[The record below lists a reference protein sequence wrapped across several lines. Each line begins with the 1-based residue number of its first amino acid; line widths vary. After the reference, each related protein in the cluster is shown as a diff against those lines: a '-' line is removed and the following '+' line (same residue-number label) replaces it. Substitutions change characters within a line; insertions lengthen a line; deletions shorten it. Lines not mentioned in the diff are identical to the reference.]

1 MLAGKS
7 PQSIAAL
14 IASAILDAILA
25 TSLAQ
30 AQPSRQLLTVGHP
43 TVEAALVACDSD
55 GTFQFRIGEET
66 WQIASNDLV
75 RWSTPSLDLHK
86 SELVLIDGSRL
97 VVAESWTGQGALHLD
112 AENVSVTTKLLGQ
125 VSVPRPL
132 VQAILWNPPAEC
144 LRRTRLLDRLLAFPR
159 DNDHLLLTNGDV
171 LTGQLLQ
178 TKSERVAGK
187 NRTKISFKIRQTPTS
202 FVADRVAGVAF
213 KKLTTTTP
221 ERGLAIGLDD
231 GSYLMTTALQVAKG
245 GYEIQLVTGIQLS
258 GTGPNDIVHLQA
270 LGKPTHYLSDLEAV
284 EYSHRPYLDI
294 PWPYQPD
301 RNLRGG
307 QLRVGRKIY
316 NKGIAMHSE
325 SRLTFDLPRSETTGK
340 DGLKYKRFVAQAAI
354 DDLAE
359 NGGSV
364 VFRVLLRTDVG
375 WQTAFSSPV
384 LRGGD
389 QPLAVKVELKNAK
402 QIALVAN
409 YADRGDERDHAN
421 WLDARLE

>member
-1 MLAGKS
+1 MLAGILTTAS
-7 PQSIAAL
+7 
-14 IASAILDAILA
+14 IASAILAAIMA

-30 AQPSRQLLTVGHP
+30 AQPPRQLITVGHP
-43 TVEAALVACDSD
+43 PENATLVACDPD

-66 WQIASNDLV
+66 RQITSNDLV

-86 SELVLIDGSRL
+86 SELVLVDGSRL
-97 VVAESWTGQGALHLD
+97 VVAESWTGQGALQLD
-112 AENVSVTTKLLGQ
+112 EENVSVTTKLLGK
-125 VSVPRPL
+125 VSVPRRL
-132 VQAILWNPPAEC
+132 VQTILWNPPAEC
-144 LRRTRLLDRLLAFPR
+144 LRRTHMLDRLLAFPK
-159 DNDHLLLTNGDV
+159 DNDHLLLTNGDI
-171 LTGQLLQ
+171 LAGQLLQ
-178 TKSERVAGK
+178 TKSEQVAGK
-187 NRTKISFKIRQTPTS
+187 SRTTVSFKIREATTS
-202 FVADRVAGVAF
+202 FAADRVAGVAF
-213 KKLTTTTP
+213 KKSTVPTP
-221 ERGLAIGLDD
+221 ERGLAIGLSD
-231 GSYLMTTALQVAKG
+231 GSYLMTTALQLTKG
-245 GYEIQLVTGIQLS
+245 GYKIKLASGIHLTG
-258 GTGPNDIVHLQA
+258 TNPNDIIHLQA
-270 LGKPTHYLSDLEAV
+270 LGKPTYLSDLEAA

-301 RNLRGG
+301 RNLQGG
-307 QLRVGRKIY
+307 PLRVGGKIY

-325 SRLTFDLPRSETTGK
+325 SRLTFDLPRAKVTGK
-340 DGLKYKRFVAQAAI
+340 TEFKHKRFVAQAAI

-364 VFRVLLRTDVG
+364 VFRVLLRSDAG

-389 QPLAVKVELKNAK
+389 QPLAVTVELKNAK